1 MELTLDQ
8 ALQKGIEAHKAGKAQ
23 EADQYY
29 TAILKAN
36 SKHPDANHNMGV
48 LAVGV
53 GKVQEA
59 LPFFKTA
66 LEANPSIAQY
76 WLSYVDALI
85 KLNRMADAK
94 SVLDHAKN
102 NGMKGNDFD
111 EREKS
116 LLEWA
121 KSTEG
126 SFSSTMPQELPQEK
140 LQSLVNLYT
149 QGKYQEILTQ
159 TAQLLKQFPTSA
171 TLCNVIGAAHK
182 GLGKLEEAIEAYN
195 KALSIQPDYADAYNN
210 MGNALKDQGKLEE
223 AIETYYQA
231 ISIKPDYAEAHRN
244 VSLIKKYK
252 KNDDQ
257 IFQVQELY
265 KRKDLSDDAKC
276 KLSFTLAKMYED
288 IGKLDLT
295 FGYLSKGN
303 VLRKKLL
310 KYSIN
315 QDKELFT
322 NLRNTQPYL
331 QKSSLDIKERAI
343 KPNPIFILGMPRS
356 GTTLV
361 EQIISSHSEVTG
373 AGEQRYISHY
383 GFHLAIGSGS
393 VPSTKISDFR
403 NKYLLELARVSDD
416 KHFVTDKMPQNF
428 RFIPLICAALPEATI
443 IHVKR
448 NAAAVCW
455 SNFRQYFTTED
466 LGYSYD
472 LKDVVAYYN
481 LYNDLMKY
489 WQSKYN
495 DRIYNLDYEQL
506 TTNQEKETRDL
517 VAHLNLTWEGAC
529 LSPHKNERSVK
540 TASQQQVRKKV
551 YKGSSEAWKKYEPF
565 LNGAFDSLTSQ

>member
-1 MELTLDQ
+1 MGSAIQDQ
-8 ALQKGIEAHKAGKAQ
+8 
-23 EADQYY
+23 
-29 TAILKAN
+29 
-36 SKHPDANHNMGV
+36 
-48 LAVGV
+48 
-53 GKVQEA
+53 
-59 LPFFKTA
+59 
-66 LEANPSIAQY
+66 
-76 WLSYVDALI
+76 
-85 KLNRMADAK
+85 
-94 SVLDHAKN
+94 
-102 NGMKGNDFD
+102 
-111 EREKS
+111 
-116 LLEWA
+116 
-121 KSTEG
+121 
-126 SFSSTMPQELPQEK
+126 
-140 LQSLVNLYT
+140 
-149 QGKYQEILTQ
+149 
-159 TAQLLKQFPTSA
+159 
-171 TLCNVIGAAHK
+171 
-182 GLGKLEEAIEAYN
+182 GKLEEAIEAYN
-195 KALSIQPDYADAYNN
+195 KALSIKPDYAGVYNN
-210 MGNALKDQGKLEE
+210 IGSALNEQGKLEE
-223 AIETYYQA
+223 AIEAYYQA

-244 VSLIKKYK
+244 LSLIKKYK
-252 KNDDQ
+252 GNDDQ

-403 NKYLLELARVSDD
+403 DKYLFELARVSAD

-428 RFIPLICAALPEATI
+428 RFIPLICAALPEAAI

-455 SNFRQYFTTED
+455 SNYKHYFRSRR

-481 LYNDLMKY
+481 LYNDLMKH

-551 YKGSSEAWKKYEPF
+551 YTGSSEAWKKYEPF

>member
-1 MELTLDQ
+1 MGV
-8 ALQKGIEAHKAGKAQ
+8 ALQE
-23 EADQYY
+23 
-29 TAILKAN
+29 
-36 SKHPDANHNMGV
+36 
-48 LAVGV
+48 
-53 GKVQEA
+53 
-59 LPFFKTA
+59 
-66 LEANPSIAQY
+66 
-76 WLSYVDALI
+76 
-85 KLNRMADAK
+85 
-94 SVLDHAKN
+94 
-102 NGMKGNDFD
+102 
-111 EREKS
+111 
-116 LLEWA
+116 
-121 KSTEG
+121 
-126 SFSSTMPQELPQEK
+126 
-140 LQSLVNLYT
+140 
-149 QGKYQEILTQ
+149 
-159 TAQLLKQFPTSA
+159 
-171 TLCNVIGAAHK
+171 
-182 GLGKLEEAIEAYN
+182 LGKLDEAIEAYN
-195 KALSIQPDYADAYNN
+195 KALNIKPDIAETYNN

-231 ISIKPDYAEAHRN
+231 ISIKPDYAEAHRHL
-244 VSLIKKYK
+244 SLIKKYK

-393 VPSTKISDFR
+393 VASTKISDFR